1 MLGYKRVKLYDVEPQ
16 NPLPVILVILYT
28 SGEVSSML
36 WRKKFIFPLSF
47 LATTNDIIWVCKW
60 QLWQQLSLKLWSYLR
75 GANNRWWNWK
85 VVALLNSLQGI
96 GRFSIKS
103 MKQDIS
109 GPLWRDNKANI
120 TLWDVTKYFLESTLI
135 SDRPDSNL
143 LAELK
148 EVP

>member
-1 MLGYKRVKLYDVEPQ
+1 MLR
-16 NPLPVILVILYT
+16 
-28 SGEVSSML
+28 
-36 WRKKFIFPLSF
+36 RKKFIFPLSF

-109 GPLWRDNKANI
+109 GPFWRDNKANI

-143 LAELK
+143 LAELITLWDVTKYFLESTLISDRPDSNLLAELK